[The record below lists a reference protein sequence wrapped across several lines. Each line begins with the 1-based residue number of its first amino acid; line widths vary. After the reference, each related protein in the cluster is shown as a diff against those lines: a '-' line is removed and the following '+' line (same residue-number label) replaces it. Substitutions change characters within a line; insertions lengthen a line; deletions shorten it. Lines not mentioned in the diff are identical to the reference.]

1 MKIENTRRLSDRI
14 PLGVESALPGM
25 PAPELRAPARRRG
38 DAWRKLAL
46 AAAALLFMLGVWLV
60 AKA

>member
-25 PAPELRAPARRRG
+25 PFPKSRLRA
-38 DAWRKLAL
+38 RKRWSGWHKSALAL
-46 AAAALLFMLGVWLV
+46 TVLLFVAGAWLLG
-60 AKA
+60 KG